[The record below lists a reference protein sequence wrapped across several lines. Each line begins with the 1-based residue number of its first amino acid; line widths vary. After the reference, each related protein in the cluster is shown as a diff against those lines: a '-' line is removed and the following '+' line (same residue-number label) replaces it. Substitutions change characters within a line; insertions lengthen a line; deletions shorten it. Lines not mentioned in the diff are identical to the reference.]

1 MADREGI
8 DYEVALAEVGFDR
21 DSVARGVRRVERETR
36 EGSYLGFESLVR
48 SLRIG
53 GGVTALREHHIE
65 PVIRRVE
72 AQEAAAQLAKR
83 RGQAALRTAAN
94 IAEQDD
100 RRRAAAAAL
109 RQSNGRLAAV
119 LEQMT
124 DDEYNG
130 RTPMRPKIEEQW
142 RELYWP
148 DGSPR

>member
-1 MADREGI
+1 MAETGEV
-8 DYEVALAEVGFDR
+8 DYAAALREVGFDR
-21 DSVARGVRRVERETR
+21 DWVARGIGRVERETR
-36 EGSYLGFESLVR
+36 EGQYDGFRTFVTR
-48 SLRIG
+48 LRIG
-53 GGVTALREHHIE
+53 GGFTALREHHIE

-83 RGQAALRTAAN
+83 GGQAALRTAAN

-130 RTPMRPKIEEQW
+130 APMRPKVEEQW
-142 RELYWP
+142 RQLYWP
-148 DGSPR
+148 DGTPR